1 MKNIVLSAIVV
12 TALVT
17 AGVGGTM
24 AGFVDTEVSYGNFIQ
39 AGISDL
45 LVNGENDPNID
56 AKIQFD
62 HVTPSKSVDFWID
75 LYNWGKCQGGEV
87 YMMIKDVESVEAG
100 FKNHYGI
107 DYVYD
112 GVASGVGT
120 LPTGVPFGYRP
131 PTGVEPVGAGVASSE
146 PELGAEEGNFWIA
159 QTFIGPGDPALMG
172 VDYASGV
179 AANTQVLVEVP
190 LIGAAGN
197 ILGDPD
203 TDDDGQVSS
212 AEYAA
217 WIVNGN
223 RWVNIAA
230 LSGTLADLDFLKA
243 DLGFLVTQTMTFVH
257 VDVVINQLA
266 DPLWPYDYDVDGDI
280 DDADAQLRW
289 FPTNALQGDKA
300 TWAMMFELS
309 TDP

>member
-75 LYNWGKCQGGEV
+75 LYNWGKCQGGDI
-87 YMMIKDVESVEAG
+87 YMMFKDVQSVEAG

-107 DYVYD
+107 NYVYD
-112 GVASGVGT
+112 GVAPGSGS

-131 PTGVEPVGAGVASSE
+131 PTGVDPVGAGVASSE

-159 QTFIGPGDPALMG
+159 QTYISSTDPAIMG

-179 AANTQVLVEVP
+179 AANTDVHVEIPLV
-190 LIGAAGN
+190 GTAGN

-203 TDDDGQVSS
+203 TDDDGNVSA

-223 RWVNIAA
+223 RWQTVTAF
-230 LSGTLADLDFLKA
+230 SGKLADINFDKVF
-243 DLGFLVTQTMTFVH
+243 LGFLRTQEMTFVH

-266 DPLWPYDYDVDGDI
+266 DPLYPFDYDQDGDI
-280 DDADAQLRW
+280 DAADDQLKW
-289 FPTNALQGDKA
+289 WPTNALQGDLA
-300 TWAMMFELS
+300 TWAMMFELT